1 MEVLP
6 TALTPAPLSCIQS
19 QCLELETEPIRFNRE
34 AGNAGFQLEGIET
47 EITTPGLLGL
57 FK

>member
-6 TALTPAPLSCIQS
+6 TALAPAPLSCIQS

-47 EITTPGLLGL
+47 EIASPGL
-57 FK
+57 FR